1 PVVVI
6 INNGSASA
14 AEILAGALQDHQRAI
29 VIGTQSFGKGAVQTV
44 LPLKD
49 GKAIKLTTARYLT
62 PDGHSI
68 QAQGIKPDI
77 VVAPAEIKM
86 LDEQKGISEAN
97 LSGHL
102 KNIEVKKT
110 TTKRKSAKASIADDN
125 QLYEALN
132 ILKGIAIFKS

>member
-1 PVVVI
+1 VVVI
-6 INNGSASA
+6 INSGSASA
-14 AEILAGALQDHQRAI
+14 AEIVAGALQDHHRAI
-29 VIGTQSFGKGAVQTV
+29 VIGTQSFGKGSVQTV

-102 KNIEVKKT
+102 KNIEVKKS